1 MAENSYVKVLINGKA
16 HTSDDL
22 QWKRGPTS
30 LNEPFVSFLVSDL
43 NTSMREEPG
52 RITTTITEPLI
63 QYVRARAGKLHLK
76 GFSHPMTLVLG
87 LLLLTHDARCCR
99 FSK

>member
-1 MAENSYVKVLINGKA
+1 MEAGANESERAVRKLLCLSY
-16 HTSDDL
+16 
-22 QWKRGPTS
+22 
-30 LNEPFVSFLVSDL
+30 L
-43 NTSMREEPG
+43 NTSMREEPE

-87 LLLLTHDARCCR
+87 LLLLTHDARCCG
-99 FSK
+99 FFK